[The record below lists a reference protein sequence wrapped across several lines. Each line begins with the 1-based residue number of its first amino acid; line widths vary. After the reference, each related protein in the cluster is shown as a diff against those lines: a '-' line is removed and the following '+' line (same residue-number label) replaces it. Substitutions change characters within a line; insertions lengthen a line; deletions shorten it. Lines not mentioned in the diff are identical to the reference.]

1 MLYQSYTYT
10 YFIVVLIDFG
20 LFTVGWYNEKYR
32 RNEGDLDDHIKRLYL
47 QDVNMAHSKTPQI
60 TAAIRGQDMNLDG
73 RMDRM
78 VWGGKAKLNDDDGSN
93 SNSKNNNN
101 NGNND
106 DNDGELG
113 GTLSANEMTT
123 NATTNNN
130 NNDND
135 ADDDDDDKTK
145 RRRKRRK
152 KRKRKVPKEASQVEE
167 ERKRKE
173 EAERITSQQKK
184 LVLQSSFAGIAVGAV
199 AVAAVS
205 VFLNGSGSG
214 GRK

>member
-93 SNSKNNNN
+93 SNSKNNN
-101 NGNND
+101 D
-106 DNDGELG
+106 DNDGEIG
-113 GTLSANEMTT
+113 GTLAANEMTT

-135 ADDDDDDKTK
+135 ADDDDDRTK

>member
-1 MLYQSYTYT
+1 LLYQSYTYT

-135 ADDDDDDKTK
+135 ADDDDDRTK

>member
-135 ADDDDDDKTK
+135 ADDDDDRTK

>member
-106 DNDGELG
+106 DNDGEIG
-113 GTLSANEMTT
+113 GTLAGNEMTT

-135 ADDDDDDKTK
+135 ADDDDDRTK

>member
-93 SNSKNNNN
+93 SNSKNNN
-101 NGNND
+101 D
-106 DNDGELG
+106 DNDGEIG
-113 GTLSANEMTT
+113 GTLAGNEMTT

-135 ADDDDDDKTK
+135 ADDDDDRTK

>member
-1 MLYQSYTYT
+1 MAPRPTITVGIQPQIAMYT
-10 YFIVVLIDFG
+10 LILGSICGF
-20 LFTVGWYNEKYR
+20 GWYNEKYR

-78 VWGGKAKLNDDDGSN
+78 VWGGKAKLNDDDGTN
-93 SNSKNNNN
+93 SNSKNNN
-101 NGNND
+101 D
-106 DNDGELG
+106 DND
-113 GTLSANEMTT
+113 
-123 NATTNNN
+123 
-130 NNDND
+130 
-135 ADDDDDDKTK
+135 
-145 RRRKRRK
+145 
-152 KRKRKVPKEASQVEE
+152 VPKEASQVEE

>member
-135 ADDDDDDKTK
+135 ADDDDDRTK

-167 ERKRKE
+167 ERNRKE
-173 EAERITSQQKK
+173 EAERIASQQKK

>member
-1 MLYQSYTYT
+1 
-10 YFIVVLIDFG
+10 LIFG
-20 LFTVGWYNEKYR
+20 SCTVGWYTEKYR
-32 RNEGDLDDHIKRLYL
+32 RVEGDIDDHIKRLYL

-78 VWGGKAKLNDDDGSN
+78 VWGGKAKLNDDNDSN
-93 SNSKNNNN
+93 SNSNNNN

-113 GTLSANEMTT
+113 GTLAANEMTT
-123 NATTNNN
+123 NTTTNNN
-130 NNDND
+130 NNND
-135 ADDDDDDKTK
+135 DADDDDDKTK

-152 KRKRKVPKEASQVEE
+152 KRKRKVPKDASEVEE

-173 EAERITSQQKK
+173 EAEKIKSQQKK
-184 LVLQSSFAGIAVGAV
+184 LVLQSSIAGIAVGSV

-205 VFLNGSGSG
+205 VFFNGNGSG